1 MDSVDG
7 AKGDQVS
14 SDGSFA
20 IDCDP
25 CDYNQISKKAAAYCQ
40 ECEEYLCEPCKTAHE
55 KLKLTRSHKLLSGE
69 LMPPKRSAGKRAVL
83 DTVLCS
89 CVKNEV
95 AIYCKEHD
103 SLVCVNCGSLHH
115 RRCQTSDIGDISKDF
130 DVDSTEETIDNWNEL
145 NEKITSLHERRETD
159 LSNLS
164 LEAKDCRD
172 RAKQFREELSIKLES
187 MEAKTLSE
195 IDTLETQE
203 TKTITQQLDT
213 CKAARNSL
221 DTDRRNLILAKER
234 NDRQSI
240 FVYNIQLSQSV
251 KSLTTITDEI
261 TKEVYQPHISFECN
275 PAITFTG
282 DQDLGTVKCHTT
294 RIPQQKGFDVI
305 TGDQDLG
312 AVKCH
317 TTRTPQQKGFDVI
330 TGDQDLGAVKCHT
343 TRIPQQK
350 GFDVITG
357 DQDLGAV
364 KCHTTRIPQQKGF
377 DVITGDQDLGTVKC
391 HTTRIPQQKGFDEM
405 SVTARNQVNVKV
417 QSDTYDAGITG
428 SAFLPSGQLILCDCD
443 NKKLKLLNENLQMK
457 ESIDVPGHLWD
468 IAVVNQH
475 QVIVTFPWQHYLR
488 FIQVTPSLALG
499 HTVDLGMQC
508 RGVTVSRENIYISF
522 SESGGG
528 KIGIYDLTGKKKR
541 IIDQYNGK
549 DGKVLIEYP
558 WYIAVSNDEK
568 IFVSGESPTPTV
580 YCLESSGNV
589 LYTVSNP
596 SFTDC
601 RGISVDENENMLVCD
616 RSSHKV
622 FLITKDGKEVREF
635 LTEKDGLSWPRTV
648 SFRRSDGTLVVG
660 GYQNI
665 LVFTL
670 K

>member
-7 AKGDQVS
+7 TKGVQVS
-14 SDGSFA
+14 SDESFP

-40 ECEEYLCEPCKTAHE
+40 ECEEYLCEWCKTAHE

-69 LMPPKRSAGKRAVL
+69 LMPPKRSARKKAVL
-83 DTVLCS
+83 NTVLCS
-89 CVKNEV
+89 CMKNEV
-95 AIYCKEHD
+95 SVYCKEHD
-103 SLVCVNCGSLHH
+103 SLVCVNCGALHH
-115 RRCQTSDIGDISKDF
+115 RRCHTSDIGDISKDF
-130 DVDSTEETIDNWNEL
+130 DVDSTEETIANWNEL
-145 NEKITSLHERRETD
+145 NETITSLHERRETD

-187 MEAKTLSE
+187 MEAKTLSK
-195 IDTLETQE
+195 IDILETQE

-234 NDRQSI
+234 NDRQSV
-240 FVYNIQLSQSV
+240 FVHNIQLSQTM

-275 PAITFTG
+275 PAIAITG
-282 DQDLGTVKCHTT
+282 DQDLGIVKCHTT
-294 RIPQQKGFDVI
+294 RI
-305 TGDQDLG
+305 
-312 AVKCH
+312 
-317 TTRTPQQKGFDVI
+317 PQQKGFDVI

-377 DVITGDQDLGTVKC
+377 DVITGDQDLGAVKC

-417 QSDTYDAGITG
+417 PSDSYDACITG
-428 SAFLPSGQLILCDCD
+428 SAFLPSGQLILCDWF
-443 NKKLKLLNENLQMK
+443 NKKLKLLDENLQMK
-457 ESIDVPGHLWD
+457 ESIDVPGTPRD

-475 QVIVTFPWQHYLR
+475 QVIVTFLWQQYVQ
-488 FIQVTPSLALG
+488 FIQLTPSLALG
-499 HTVDLGMQC
+499 HTVDLGMEC
-508 RGVTVSRENIYISF
+508 YGVAVSRESIYISF
-522 SESGGG
+522 SVSGEG

-541 IIDQYNGK
+541 IIDPYNGK
-549 DGKVLIEYP
+549 DGNVLIKYP
-558 WYIAVSNDEK
+558 YYIAVSNDEN
-568 IFVSGESPTPTV
+568 IFVSGRDAKSFTTPV
-580 YCLESSGNV
+580 YCLETSGNV

-596 SFTDC
+596 LFKEC

-622 FLITKDGKEVREF
+622 FLITKDGKEVREL
-635 LTEKDGLSWPRTV
+635 LTEKDGLSFPRAV

-660 GYQNI
+660 GWHNNI

>member
-187 MEAKTLSE
+187 MEAKTLLE
-195 IDTLETQE
+195 IDILETQE
-203 TKTITQQLDT
+203 KKTITQQLDT
-213 CKAARNSL
+213 CKAAQNSL
-221 DTDRRNLILAKER
+221 DTDRRNLILAKEQ

-240 FVYNIQLSQSV
+240 FVYNIQLSQTM
-251 KSLTTITDEI
+251 KSLTTITEEI

-275 PAITFTG
+275 PAIA
-282 DQDLGTVKCHTT
+282 
-294 RIPQQKGFDVI
+294 I

-312 AVKCH
+312 
-317 TTRTPQQKGFDVI
+317 I
-330 TGDQDLGAVKCHT
+330 
-343 TRIPQQK
+343 
-350 GFDVITG
+350 
-357 DQDLGAV
+357 
-364 KCHTTRIPQQKGF
+364 
-377 DVITGDQDLGTVKC
+377 VKC

-417 QSDTYDAGITG
+417 QSDARNACITG
-428 SAFLPSGQLILCDCD
+428 SAFFQSGQLILCDWN
-443 NKKLKLLNENLQMK
+443 NKKLKLLDENLQMK
-457 ESIDVPGHLWD
+457 ESIDVPGEPWD
-468 IAVVNQH
+468 VAPVNQH
-475 QVIVTFPWQHYLR
+475 QVIVT
-488 FIQVTPSLALG
+488 LAR
-499 HTVDLGMQC
+499 TVHSSDTFTCFRPYC
-508 RGVTVSRENIYISF
+508 RS
-522 SESGGG
+522 
-528 KIGIYDLTGKKKR
+528 
-541 IIDQYNGK
+541 
-549 DGKVLIEYP
+549 
-558 WYIAVSNDEK
+558 W
-568 IFVSGESPTPTV
+568 
-580 YCLESSGNV
+580 
-589 LYTVSNP
+589 
-596 SFTDC
+596 
-601 RGISVDENENMLVCD
+601 
-616 RSSHKV
+616 
-622 FLITKDGKEVREF
+622 
-635 LTEKDGLSWPRTV
+635 DGLQGC
-648 SFRRSDGTLVVG
+648 DC
-660 GYQNI
+660 
-665 LVFTL
+665 FT
-670 K
+670 

>member
-55 KLKLTRSHKLLSGE
+55 KLKLTRLHKLLSGE

-213 CKAARNSL
+213 CQAARNSL

-294 RIPQQKGFDVI
+294 RIPHHKGFDAI
-305 TGDQDLG
+305 AGDQDLG
-312 AVKCH
+312 TVKCH

-330 TGDQDLGAVKCHT
+330 TGDQDLGAVKCHS
-343 TRIPQQK
+343 TR
-350 GFDVITG
+350 T
-357 DQDLGAV
+357 
-364 KCHTTRIPQQKGF
+364 
-377 DVITGDQDLGTVKC
+377 
-391 HTTRIPQQKGFDEM
+391 PQQKGFDEM

-417 QSDTYDAGITG
+417 QSDTYDAYITG
-428 SAFLPSGQLILCDCD
+428 STFLPSGQLILCDYT
-443 NKKLKLLNENLQMK
+443 NKKLKLLDENLQMK
-457 ESIDVPGHLWD
+457 ESIDLPGTLRD

-475 QVIVTFPWQHYLR
+475 QVIVTFPEQQYLR

-499 HTVDLGMQC
+499 HTVDLGMEC
-508 RGVTVSRENIYISF
+508 RGVAVSRESIYISF
-522 SESGGG
+522 SESGEG
-528 KIGIYDLTGKKKR
+528 KIGMYDLTGKKKR
-541 IIDQYNGK
+541 IIDPYNGK
-549 DGKVLIEYP
+549 DGKVLIKSPY
-558 WYIAVSNDEK
+558 YIAVSNDEK
-568 IFVSGESPTPTV
+568 IFVSGESSTATV

-589 LYTVSNP
+589 LYTLSNHL
-596 SFTDC
+596 FKAW
-601 RGISVDENENMLVCD
+601 RGISVDENENLLVCD
-616 RSSHKV
+616 AYSHKV

-635 LTEKDGLSWPRTV
+635 LTEKDGLSFPWTI

-660 GYQNI
+660 GYHYNI

>member
-317 TTRTPQQKGFDVI
+317 TTRTPQQKGFD
-330 TGDQDLGAVKCHT
+330 
-343 TRIPQQK
+343 
-350 GFDVITG
+350 
-357 DQDLGAV
+357 
-364 KCHTTRIPQQKGF
+364 
-377 DVITGDQDLGTVKC
+377 
-391 HTTRIPQQKGFDEM
+391 EM

-417 QSDTYDAGITG
+417 PSDARDAYITG
-428 SAFLPSGQLILCDCD
+428 SAFLPSGQLILCDYI
-443 NKKLKLLNENLQMK
+443 NNKLKLLDENLQMK
-457 ESIDVPGHLWD
+457 DSIDVPGTPWD
-468 IAVVNQH
+468 VVPVNQH
-475 QVIVTFPWQHYLR
+475 QVIVTFPGQQYLQ

-499 HTVDLGMQC
+499 HTVGLGVKC
-508 RGVTVSRENIYISF
+508 RGVTVSRESIYISF

-549 DGKVLIEYP
+549 GGNVLIKYP
-558 WYIAVSNDEK
+558 DYIAVSNDEK
-568 IFVSGESPTPTV
+568 IFVSGVDAQSSTTTV

-596 SFTDC
+596 VFKVC
-601 RGISVDENENMLVCD
+601 RGISVDENENLLVCD
-616 RSSHKV
+616 RRSHKV

-635 LTEKDGLSWPRTV
+635 LTEKDGLSYPHTV
-648 SFRRSDGTLVVG
+648 SFHRSDRTLVVG
-660 GYQNI
+660 GDHNDI

>member
-14 SDGSFA
+14 SDESFA

-55 KLKLTRSHKLLSGE
+55 KLKLIRSHKLLSGE

-95 AIYCKEHD
+95 AIYCKQHD

-115 RRCQTSDIGDISKDF
+115 RRCQTSDIGDIRKDF

-282 DQDLGTVKCHTT
+282 DQDLWTVKRHTT

-330 TGDQDLGAVKCHT
+330 TGDQDLGAVKCHS
-343 TRIPQQK
+343 TR
-350 GFDVITG
+350 T
-357 DQDLGAV
+357 
-364 KCHTTRIPQQKGF
+364 
-377 DVITGDQDLGTVKC
+377 
-391 HTTRIPQQKGFDEM
+391 PQQKGFDEM

-417 QSDTYDAGITG
+417 QSDTYDACITG
-428 SAFLPSGQLILCDCD
+428 SAFLPSGQLILCDWL
-443 NKKLKLLNENLQMK
+443 NNKLKLLDENLQMK
-457 ESIDVPGHLWD
+457 ENIDVPGHPWNV
-468 IAVVNQH
+468 APVNQH
-475 QVIVTFPWQHYLR
+475 QVIVTFPLENYLQ

-499 HTVDLGMQC
+499 HTVDLGMEC
-508 RGVTVSRENIYISF
+508 WGVTVSRESIYISF

-541 IIDQYNGK
+541 IIDPYNGK
-549 DGKVLIEYP
+549 DGKVLIKWPY
-558 WYIAVSNDEK
+558 YIAVSNDEK
-568 IFVSGESPTPTV
+568 IFVSGESSTATV

-596 SFTDC
+596 LFKVC
-601 RGISVDENENMLVCD
+601 RGISVDDSENLLVCD
-616 RSSHKV
+616 AYSNKV

-635 LTEKDGLSWPRTV
+635 LTEKDGLSFPWTI

-660 GYQNI
+660 GYHNNI

>member
-69 LMPPKRSAGKRAVL
+69 LMAPKRSAGKRAVL

-330 TGDQDLGAVKCHT
+330 TGDQDLG
-343 TRIPQQK
+343 
-350 GFDVITG
+350 
-357 DQDLGAV
+357 
-364 KCHTTRIPQQKGF
+364 
-377 DVITGDQDLGTVKC
+377 TVKC
-391 HTTRIPQQKGFDEM
+391 QSTRTPQQKGFDEM

-417 QSDTYDAGITG
+417 QSDTYDACITG
-428 SAFLPSGQLILCDCD
+428 SAFLPSGQLILCDGNND
-443 NKKLKLLNENLQMK
+443 KLKLLDENLQMK
-457 ESIDVPGHLWD
+457 DSIDVPGAPWD
-468 IAVVNQH
+468 VAPVNQH
-475 QVIVTFPWQHYLR
+475 QVIVTFPWQQYLQ

-499 HTVDLGMQC
+499 HTVDLGMRC
-508 RGVTVSRENIYISF
+508 WGVAVSRENIYISF

-549 DGKVLIEYP
+549 DGKVLIKSP
-558 WYIAVSNDEK
+558 WCIAVSNDEK
-568 IFVSGESPTPTV
+568 IFVSGYDVQSSTPTV

-596 SFTDC
+596 LFTDC
-601 RGISVDENENMLVCD
+601 RGLSVDENENLLVCD
-616 RSSHKV
+616 WDSHTV

-635 LTEKDGLSWPRTV
+635 LTEKDGVCRPLTA

-660 GYQNI
+660 GFHNSI
-665 LVFTL
+665 RVFTL

>member
-145 NEKITSLHERRETD
+145 NAKITSLHERRETD

-330 TGDQDLGAVKCHT
+330 TGDQDLGAVKCHS
-343 TRIPQQK
+343 TR
-350 GFDVITG
+350 T
-357 DQDLGAV
+357 
-364 KCHTTRIPQQKGF
+364 
-377 DVITGDQDLGTVKC
+377 
-391 HTTRIPQQKGFDEM
+391 PQQKGFDEM

-417 QSDTYDAGITG
+417 QSDTFDADITG
-428 SAFLPSGQLILCDCD
+428 SAFLPSGQLILCDWF
-443 NKKLKLLNENLQMK
+443 NKKLKLLDENLQMK
-457 ESIDVPGHLWD
+457 DSIDVPLQPWD
-468 IAVVNQH
+468 VAPVNQH
-475 QVIVTFPWQHYLR
+475 QVIVTFPVQPYLR

-499 HTVDLGMQC
+499 LNVDLGMEC
-508 RGVTVSRENIYISF
+508 YGVTVSRESIYILF
-522 SESGGG
+522 SGSGGG

-541 IIDQYNGK
+541 IINQYNGK
-549 DGKVLIEYP
+549 DGNVLIKSP

-568 IFVSGESPTPTV
+568 LFVSGYDVQSSTPTV
-580 YCLESSGNV
+580 NCLESSGNV

-596 SFTDC
+596 LFKDC
-601 RGISVDENENMLVCD
+601 SGISVDENENMLVCD

-635 LTEKDGLSWPRTV
+635 LTEKDGLYRPFTV

-660 GYQNI
+660 GWPNNI
-665 LVFTL
+665 GVFTL

>member
-7 AKGDQVS
+7 AKGIHIS
-14 SDGSFA
+14 SDESFS

-25 CDYNQISKKAAAYCQ
+25 CQYNQISKKAAAYCQ

-69 LMPPKRSAGKRAVL
+69 LMPPKRSARKGAVL
-83 DTVLCS
+83 DTVMCS
-89 CVKNEV
+89 CMKNEV
-95 AIYCKEHD
+95 SVYCKEHC
-103 SLVCVNCGSLHH
+103 SLVCVNCGALHH
-115 RRCQTSDIGDISKDF
+115 RRCRTNDIGDISEDF
-130 DVDSTEETIDNWNEL
+130 DVDSTEETIDKWKKL
-145 NEKITSLHERRETD
+145 NETITSLAESREED
-159 LSNLS
+159 LNNLT

-172 RAKQFREELSIKLES
+172 RAKQFREEISIKLES

-195 IDTLETQE
+195 IDILETQE

-213 CKAARNSL
+213 CKAAWNSL

-240 FVYNIQLSQSV
+240 FVYNIQLSQAI

-275 PAITFTG
+275 PAIAIAG
-282 DQDLGTVKCHTT
+282 DQDLGT
-294 RIPQQKGFDVI
+294 
-305 TGDQDLG
+305 
-312 AVKCH
+312 VKCH
-317 TTRTPQQKGFDVI
+317 TTRTPQQKGFD
-330 TGDQDLGAVKCHT
+330 D
-343 TRIPQQK
+343 
-350 GFDVITG
+350 
-357 DQDLGAV
+357 
-364 KCHTTRIPQQKGF
+364 
-377 DVITGDQDLGTVKC
+377 
-391 HTTRIPQQKGFDEM
+391 M
-405 SVTARNQVNVKV
+405 SVTARKQVNVKV
-417 QSDTYDAGITG
+417 PSDAEDAGITG
-428 SAFLPSGQLILCDCD
+428 SAFFLSGQLILCDWD
-443 NKKLKLLNENLQMK
+443 NKKLKLLDENLQRK
-457 ESIDVPGHLWD
+457 ESIDVPGRPWD
-468 IAVVNQH
+468 VAPVNQH
-475 QVIVTFPWQHYLR
+475 QVIVTFPGEQYLQ

-499 HTVDLGMQC
+499 HTVDLGMEC
-508 RGVTVSRENIYISF
+508 RGVAVSRESIYISF
-522 SESGGG
+522 SGAGGG

-549 DGKVLIEYP
+549 DGNVLITNP

-568 IFVSGESPTPTV
+568 IFVSGYDVQSSTRTV

-596 SFTDC
+596 LFKDC

-616 RSSHKV
+616 RSSDKV
-622 FLITKDGKEVREF
+622 FLITKDGTEVREF
-635 LTEKDGLSWPRTV
+635 LTVKDGLSFPWTI

-660 GYQNI
+660 GYHNNI